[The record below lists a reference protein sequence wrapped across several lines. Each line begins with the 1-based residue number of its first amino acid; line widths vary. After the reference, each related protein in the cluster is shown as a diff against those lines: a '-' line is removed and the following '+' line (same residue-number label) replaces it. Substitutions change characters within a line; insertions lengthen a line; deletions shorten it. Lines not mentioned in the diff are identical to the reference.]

1 MGKGDTMYDYIVVGA
16 GSAGCV
22 VASRLSDAGAKVL
35 LLEAGGAD
43 DSPNIRIPGLAE
55 TLLDSSFDWGYRT
68 LPQRELLGRRIFL
81 PRGKCLG
88 GSSAINSMVYMRG
101 NRGDYDHWRQLG
113 NQSWGYD
120 DLLPYFIR
128 SEANQRY
135 RDAYHGTSGPLIVS
149 DHKDRSPLT
158 EMFMAAA
165 KEAGHSFTD
174 DVNGAKQE
182 GYGYF
187 QATIDRTGRC
197 SAAVA
202 FLHPAMAK
210 GNLTVVT
217 NALSTRI
224 VVEGDRAIGVEYLHE
239 GRPETA
245 QAAAEIVVSAGAI
258 NSPQLLL
265 LSGIGPAVELRR
277 LGLRVVHNLPGVGK
291 NLQDHLYVYAH
302 FEVREPPT
310 LRDMSEAELEAAR
323 RQFMRDGTGPLH
335 SNFVEAGAF
344 MRCDPAAEY
353 PDIQLHF
360 ELSFGA
366 NYFEGAT
373 RERNGFAMSPYICR
387 PQSRGE
393 VRLNSADPL
402 DRPLID
408 PRYCSDP
415 SDLALLIEGL
425 KRALTIGNAKAFAAV
440 GARQAYPDP
449 REMSDS
455 ALAEYTRR
463 NASTVWHPVGSC
475 KMGNDPMA
483 VVDDRLRIHGL
494 SGLRVADASIMPE
507 IVSGNTNAPCIMIG
521 EKVSDLILAG

>member
-1 MGKGDTMYDYIVVGA
+1 MKGDTMHDYIVIGA
-16 GSAGCV
+16 GSSGCV
-22 VASRLSDAGAKVL
+22 VASRLAAAGAKVL

-55 TLLDSSFDWGYRT
+55 RLLDSPFDWSYRT
-68 LPQRELLGRRIFL
+68 LPQAELLGRRIFL
-81 PRGKCLG
+81 PRGRCLG

-113 NQSWGYD
+113 NKGWGYD

-128 SEANQRY
+128 SEANERY
-135 RDAYHGTSGPLIVS
+135 RDGFHGTSGPLVVS

-187 QATIDRTGRC
+187 QATIGKMGRC

-202 FLHPAMAK
+202 FLHPAMAS

-217 NALSTRI
+217 NALSTHL
-224 VVEGDRAIGVEYLHE
+224 VVEGSRAVGVAYLHQ

-245 QAAAEIVVSAGAI
+245 QAAEEIIVSAGAI

-265 LSGIGPAVELRR
+265 LSGIGPAAELRR
-277 LGLRVVHNLPGVGK
+277 LDVPVVLDLPVVGEK
-291 NLQDHLYVYAH
+291 LQNNLYVYAR
-302 FEVREPPT
+302 FEVKEPRT
-310 LRDMSEAELEAAR
+310 QRDLSETELEAAK
-323 RQFMRDGTGPLH
+323 RQFMSDGTGPLG
-335 SNFVEAGAF
+335 SNFMEAGAF
-344 MRCDPAAEY
+344 MRCDPASEY

-360 ELSFGA
+360 ELGFGA
-366 NYFEGAT
+366 SYFEGAT

-387 PQSRGE
+387 PRSRGE

-408 PRYCSDP
+408 PRYFGDA

-425 KRALTIGNAKAFAAV
+425 KRALEIGNAEAFAAV
-440 GARQAYPDP
+440 GARQIYPDP
-449 REMSDS
+449 GDMSDT
-455 ALAEYTRR
+455 ALAQYTRR

-475 KMGNDPMA
+475 KMGSDGMA
-483 VVDDRLRIHGL
+483 VVDDRLRVYGL
-494 SGLRVADASIMPE
+494 SGLRIADASIMPVM
-507 IVSGNTNAPCIMIG
+507 VSGNTNAPCIMIG
-521 EKVSDLILAG
+521 EKASDLILTG

>member
-1 MGKGDTMYDYIVVGA
+1 MHDYIVIGA
-16 GSAGCV
+16 GSSGCV
-22 VASRLSDAGAKVL
+22 VAGRLAAAGAKVL
-35 LLEAGGAD
+35 LLEAGGPD

-55 TLLDSSFDWGYRT
+55 KLLDSPFDWGYRT
-68 LPQRELLGRRIFL
+68 LPQPELLGRRIFL

-113 NQSWGYD
+113 NEGWGYD

-128 SEANQRY
+128 SEGNQRY
-135 RDAYHGTSGPLIVS
+135 RDGFHGTSGPLIVS

-165 KEAGHSFTD
+165 KEVGHSFTD
-174 DVNGAKQE
+174 DVNGARQE

-187 QATIDRTGRC
+187 QATIGRMGRC

-202 FLHPAMAK
+202 FLHPAMAT

-217 NALSTRI
+217 NALSTRLMI
-224 VVEGDRAIGVEYLHE
+224 EGGRAVAVAYLHE

-245 QAAAEIVVSAGAI
+245 RAAQEIILSAGAI

-265 LSGIGPAVELRR
+265 LSGIGPAAELDR
-277 LGLRVVHNLPGVGK
+277 LGVPVVNDLPGVGK
-291 NLQDHLYVYAH
+291 NLQDHLYVYAR
-302 FEVREPPT
+302 FEVKQPPAP
-310 LRDMSEAELEAAR
+310 RDMSNAELEAAKHR
-323 RQFMRDGTGPLH
+323 FMSDGGGPLG
-335 SNFVEAGAF
+335 SNFMEAGAF
-344 MRCDPAAEY
+344 MRCDPASEY

-366 NYFEGAT
+366 SYFEGAT

-387 PQSRGE
+387 PRSRGE
-393 VRLNSADPL
+393 IRLNSADPL

-408 PRYCSDP
+408 PRYFSDP
-415 SDLALLIEGL
+415 SDLALLVEGL
-425 KRALTIGNAKAFAAV
+425 KKALEIGNARAFAAA
-440 GARQAYPDP
+440 GARQIYPDP
-449 REMSDS
+449 GDMSDA
-455 ALAEYTRR
+455 ALAHYTRR

-475 KMGNDPMA
+475 KMGSDPMA
-483 VVDDRLRIHGL
+483 VVDDKLRVHGL
-494 SGLRVADASIMPE
+494 SGLRIADASIMPVM
-507 IVSGNTNAPCIMIG
+507 VSGNTNAPCIMIG
-521 EKVSDLILAG
+521 EKASDLILAG